1 MQICSGGRWFCWALR
16 CLALIKRNVLSFFFF
31 FTLSF
36 FLYKKKTTAFCRLIL
51 TLTMGSR
58 VVVRIWVYTQTYM
71 MKQALAAELPVSLA
85 VFSTLIPLKVPY
97 HTNLLRS
104 TTLSALFSSLFFF
117 FTIFVLFVVHQ
128 LQLTICSLIFIISIT
143 FSIFNN
149 VNVIFIIST
158 TFSIFNYVNVV
169 FSSTKCLV
177 INNFGTKPIFFPKLK
192 ILNEIGTL

>member
-31 FTLSF
+31 FFTLSF
-36 FLYKKKTTAFCRLIL
+36 FLYKTKTTAFCRLIL

-104 TTLSALFSSLFFF
+104 TTLSALFSSLFFLLYLF
-117 FTIFVLFVVHQ
+117 FLLFTSCN
-128 LQLTICSLIFIISIT
+128 LQFA
-143 FSIFNN
+143 
-149 VNVIFIIST
+149 
-158 TFSIFNYVNVV
+158 
-169 FSSTKCLV
+169 
-177 INNFGTKPIFFPKLK
+177 P
-192 ILNEIGTL
+192 